1 VKLRALCVEDSGLD
15 LDTLLLKM
23 NVNFAERAHNHNW
36 KLDPIVRSL
45 LDTDFY
51 KLLMLQF
58 IWKNFPATQVT
69 SEVHNRTLSVRLADR
84 ISAPALR
91 DQLEH
96 VRGLRLRRSELVW
109 LTGNTF
115 YGTKQIFQPAFL
127 DWLEHGFRLSDYEIV
142 EMRGGE
148 HEGQLS
154 IRFSGLWTAVTLW
167 EVYSL
172 AIVSEMKTRA
182 ALSTLNE
189 LELDVLYARAK
200 TRLWDKIELLR
211 NVDGLRLSDFGTR
224 RRHSFL
230 WQEYCVEALAT
241 ALNPPGEAAR
251 FTGTSNTALAYKHDL
266 EAIGTNA
273 HELPMA
279 MAALASRGSDDDLRG
294 SQYEVLRLWAESY
307 DNELLILLPDTFGTT
322 QFLAGAPDWVARW
335 TGVRIDSKDPFLA
348 GDEYIAWLESRG
360 RSLGIDPR
368 SKRLIASDG
377 LDASTIGGL
386 HAYFHGRIR
395 FSAGWGTLLTNDFRD
410 CHPRGEDSFE
420 PISLVCKLTS
430 ADGIPTVKLS
440 DNPSKATGPADQ
452 IARYRRV
459 FGSPVLDEVPV
470 LV

>member
-1 VKLRALCVEDSGLD
+1 V
-15 LDTLLLKM
+15 

-58 IWKNFPATQVT
+58 IWKNFPKTQVT
-69 SEVHNRTLSVRLADR
+69 SEIHNRTARIRLADR
-84 ISAPALR
+84 ISASALHE
-91 DQLEH
+91 QMEH
-96 VRGLRLRRSELVW
+96 VRTLRLRRSELVW
-109 LTGNTF
+109 LAGNTF
-115 YGTKQIFQPAFL
+115 YGVKQIFHPDFL
-127 DWLEHGFRLSDYEIV
+127 AWLDRDFHLSDYEIT
-142 EMRGGE
+142 E
-148 HEGQLS
+148 HDGQLS
-154 IRFSGLWTAVTLW
+154 IRFSGLWTEVTMW

-182 ALSTLNE
+182 ALATLNE

-211 NVDGLRLSDFGTR
+211 PIEGLRLSDFGTR

-230 WQEYCVEALAT
+230 WQEYCVQALAT
-241 ALNPPGEAAR
+241 ALNTNKSER

-279 MAALASRGSDDDLRG
+279 MAALASVGSDDDLRN
-294 SQYEVLRLWAESY
+294 SQYRVLELWRQSY
-307 DNELLILLPDTFGTT
+307 DNELLIMLPDTFGTS
-322 QFLAGAPDWVARW
+322 QFLAHAPAWTAKW
-335 TGVRIDSKDPFLA
+335 TGERIDSKDPFVA
-348 GDEYIAWLESRG
+348 GDEYIAWLESRNE
-360 RSLGIDPR
+360 DPQT
-368 SKRLIASDG
+368 KRLIASDG
-377 LDASTIGGL
+377 LDASTIVQL
-386 HAYFHGRIR
+386 HAYFDNRIR
-395 FSAGWGTLLTNDFRD
+395 FSAGWGTLLTNDFRG
-410 CHPRGEDSFE
+410 CHPRNEDTFE

-440 DNPSKATGPADQ
+440 DNPSKSTGPADL

-459 FGSPVLDEVPV
+459 FNTPVQTEVPV

>member
-1 VKLRALCVEDSGLD
+1 
-15 LDTLLLKM
+15 M

-58 IWKNFPATQVT
+58 IWKNFPAVPVT
-69 SEVHNRTLSVRLADR
+69 SEIHNRTVRVRLAER
-84 ISAPALR
+84 ISAAALK
-91 DQLEH
+91 DQLDH
-96 VRGLRLRRSELVW
+96 VRSLRLRRSELVW

-115 YGTKQIFQPAFL
+115 YGTKQIFQPDFL
-127 DWLEHGFRLSDYEIV
+127 DWLEHDFRLSDYEII
-142 EMRGGE
+142 EQEGE
-148 HEGQLS
+148 QAGQLI
-154 IRFSGLWTAVTLW
+154 IRFSGLWTEVTMW

-211 NVDGLRLSDFGTR
+211 HIEGLRLSDFGTR

-241 ALNPPGEAAR
+241 ALNVGNSPGETGRLTLLRPDR

-279 MAALASRGSDDDLRG
+279 LAAMASRGTDDDLRA
-294 SQYEVLRLWAESY
+294 SQYRVLELWSRSY
-307 DNELLILLPDTFGTT
+307 DNELLITLPDTFGTT
-322 QFLAGAPDWVARW
+322 QFLAGAPDFVARW
-335 TGVRIDSKDPFLA
+335 TGQRVDSKDPFVA
-348 GDEYIAWLESRG
+348 GDEYIAWLLKRG
-360 RSLGIDPR
+360 QDPR
-368 SKRLIASDG
+368 TKRLIASDG
-377 LDASTIGGL
+377 LDAKRIVAL
-386 HAYFHGRIR
+386 HNYFNGRIR

-410 CHPRGEDSFE
+410 CHPRGEDTFE

-430 ADGIPTVKLS
+430 ADGVPTVKLS
-440 DNPSKATGPADQ
+440 DNPNKATGPADL
-452 IARYRRV
+452 IERYRRV
-459 FGSPVLDEVPV
+459 FGSPVLAEEPV